1 MIYTKPT
8 KRGLGIEI
16 WGTYDDL
23 YNLYWTLSQFWNQEN
38 YLKKAGFESRDT
50 LLSSFFYEIR
60 KAHDGHRLKQGH
72 SHFSLKPNV
81 HYGATI
87 SVVHFLFSLAALRYN
102 TRYFHADKYALSVFM
117 KLEFWLVDS
126 LEKLDALTASKLQIY
141 IEGTL
146 DGGNEHIY
154 QYMRSINFEF
164 FLKGGGVR
172 QFRKLPDLMRRSVAV
187 TREYDDYKRFLESEA
202 KRLDCEVNE
211 IEIDDDSFDYDAIKW

>member
-50 LLSSFFYEIR
+50 LLSGFFYEIR
-60 KAHDGHRLKQGH
+60 KAHDGYRLKQAH
-72 SHFSLKPNV
+72 SHFSLEPNV

-87 SVVHFLFSLAALRYN
+87 SVVHFLFSLAVLRYN
-102 TRYFHADKYALSVFM
+102 ARYFQADKYALSVFM
-117 KLEFWLVDS
+117 KLEFWLADS
-126 LEKLDALTASKLQIY
+126 LEKFDAQSASKLQIY
-141 IEGTL
+141 I
-146 DGGNEHIY
+146 DGAIDAGNELIY

-164 FLKGGGVR
+164 FLKGGGVS

-187 TREYDDYKRFLESEA
+187 TREYEEYRRFLESEA
-202 KRLDCEVNE
+202 KRLGCQLND